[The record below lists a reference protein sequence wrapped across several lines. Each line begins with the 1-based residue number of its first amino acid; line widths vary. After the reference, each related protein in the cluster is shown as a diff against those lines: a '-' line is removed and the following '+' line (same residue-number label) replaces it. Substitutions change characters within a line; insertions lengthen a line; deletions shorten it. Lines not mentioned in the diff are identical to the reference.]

1 MDSRR
6 RHGVRWA
13 ARAGILALALNVL
26 VPIHLA
32 FDLGETLA
40 PGHHGDAASESHS
53 LEWRV
58 LATLI
63 GHAANDADDG
73 DSDTDHGHHHDGT
86 CPVITAFFAL
96 TGLMTAT
103 APALAQPI
111 VIAIADR
118 PTPTVA
124 RSTNAAAN
132 AYRSRA
138 PPRV

>member
-32 FDLGETLA
+32 FDLGETPA
-40 PGHHGDAASESHS
+40 PAHHGDAASESHS

-103 APALAQPI
+103 APALSQPI
-111 VIAIADR
+111 VVAIADR
-118 PTPTVA
+118 PTPTIA
-124 RSTNAAAN
+124 RSTIAAAN